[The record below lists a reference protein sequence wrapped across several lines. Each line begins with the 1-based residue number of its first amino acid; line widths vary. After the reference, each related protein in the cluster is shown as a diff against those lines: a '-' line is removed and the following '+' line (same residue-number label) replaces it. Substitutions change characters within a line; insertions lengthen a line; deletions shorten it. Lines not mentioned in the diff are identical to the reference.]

1 MSAALAARPAA
12 AAAPAATAL
21 SSSARAP
28 TTTPRLIRCRATW
41 RQPGLL
47 PSTKGGDRPWL
58 DVQANGQPIMAP
70 RTADMAGDP
79 FGLLL
84 RQRTVFLGGEVEDFG
99 ADAIISQLLLLD
111 QQDASKDIKMFINS
125 PGGSVTAGMGIYDA
139 MQLCR
144 APVHT
149 YCFGLAASMGA
160 FLLGAGK
167 QGKRYSMPNSRI
179 MIHQPL
185 GGASGQAVDIEIQAK
200 EIMYHKATLNRIMA
214 GYTKQPLS
222 KIEEDTDRDRYMSPL
237 EAKDYGI
244 IDHIIGGEEAVFR
257 VAGSTKRFPRSASG
271 DAAAEAAERG
281 GRSVLDGGA
290 FLPSRAGRAPAPS
303 HRFSSVASEP
313 YMPSQ
318 AQAVPWFAVKRVSK
332 DEYREIVQ
340 KRAREAKEEG
350 DRERAAEA
358 AAAGAVAATAAAG
371 GDAAAA
377 ALPEDAPKKR
387 RTPKERMDAN
397 WED

>member
-1 MSAALAARPAA
+1 MPALGAPAPAPAA
-12 AAAPAATAL
+12 AATAPKA
-21 SSSARAP
+21 ARAP
-28 TTTPRLIRCRATW
+28 RAARPICRATW
-41 RQPGLL
+41 RQPGLANND
-47 PSTKGGDRPWL
+47 KGSDRPWT
-58 DVQANGQPIMAP
+58 VQANGQPIMAP

-111 QQDASKDIKMFINS
+111 QQDATKDIKMFINS

-144 APVHT
+144 APVQT

-160 FLLGAGK
+160 FLLGAGRK
-167 QGKRYSMPNSRI
+167 GQRHSMPNSRI

-214 GYTKQPLS
+214 GYTGQPLS

-257 VAGSTKRFPRSASG
+257 VAGSTKRFPKSSSG
-271 DAAAEAAERG
+271 EAAARAAEKG

-290 FLPSRAGRAPAPS
+290 FLPSRASRAAAPS
-303 HRFSSVASEP
+303 HRFSSSAAEP
-313 YMPSQ
+313 YMPAQ
-318 AQAVPWFAVKRVSK
+318 APAVPWFAVKRVSK

-340 KRAREAKEEG
+340 KRARDAKEER
-350 DRERAAEA
+350 DREA
-358 AAAGAVAATAAAG
+358 AAGVGG
-371 GDAAAA
+371 GDSAASGGA
-377 ALPEDAPKKR
+377 ALEAPKKR